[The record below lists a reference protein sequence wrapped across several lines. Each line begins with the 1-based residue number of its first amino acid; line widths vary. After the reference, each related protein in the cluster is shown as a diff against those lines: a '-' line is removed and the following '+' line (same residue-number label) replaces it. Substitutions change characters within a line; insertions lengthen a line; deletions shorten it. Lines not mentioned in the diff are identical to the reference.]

1 MKLIFVQLI
10 DISKDSASQV
20 HVTFA
25 IVDEGVL
32 KTGQEAAATMNKVSN
47 TVMSEILDAKQVI
60 KQTELC
66 LFSFLYR
73 HIRLK
78 KP

>member
-10 DISKDSASQV
+10 GISKDSASQV

-60 KQTELC
+60 KQAMSCAYLVFYIATSE
-66 LFSFLYR
+66 
-73 HIRLK
+73 
-78 KP
+78 

>member
-47 TVMSEILDAKQVI
+47 TVMLEILDAKQVI
-60 KQTELC
+60 KLTMSCAYLVFYIVTSE
-66 LFSFLYR
+66 
-73 HIRLK
+73 
-78 KP
+78 

>member
-60 KQTELC
+60 KQAMSCAHLVFYIATSE
-66 LFSFLYR
+66 
-73 HIRLK
+73 
-78 KP
+78 